1 MSTIQRVDPVT
12 FAVVGHKLHQV
23 IEEAIIAL
31 ENASGSPTTAEGHD
45 MMVSLYRADGGLMIG
60 GVGFL
65 HHLSSA
71 AQATKVILESF
82 SHDPGIDDGDVY
94 MLNDSYVAAL
104 HPPDVYMI
112 SPIYFGGVL
121 RGFVANFVHVTDIG
135 AVDPGGFSPNSRH
148 RFHEG
153 FQTRGLKIVER
164 GRARR
169 DVIETVLNQVREP
182 DLVALDLRSQ
192 IAANNV
198 AIERMKQLYADYGAE
213 VVDAVSE
220 ELLRLSEELMR
231 RRLREL
237 PNGTWRA
244 RQYVDMPDRLHRV
257 EIAMTKRADTLS
269 FDFTGTDPQSTLG
282 INNSYWATWGAVLA
296 PIYPLLAWDITWNE
310 GMLRPYS
317 LVAPPGTLVNCVRP
331 GPVSIA
337 TVAMVK
343 VVNNLSNLLIG
354 KLLDASPL
362 YERASAVWDGMHAS
376 IMLSGRDV
384 SGDSFIVSI
393 TDKFAGAGGAFG
405 GGDGVDIGGELPN
418 GVSRWANV
426 ETHELHN
433 PILFLFRN
441 ALADSGGAGRRR
453 GGVTHEYALSP
464 HGAEGEEIQLV
475 LTSKGLR
482 VPMSIGLAGGYPA
495 CNASGLVVRDAN
507 VLDLPASQAE
517 VTGEREFAQW
527 GEFVIREHDVL
538 YQHYQGGGAYGDPL
552 ARDPELVAGD
562 VHAGVVGPLSA
573 SEVYGVVLDENGTPD
588 SRATRAKRV
597 ELRSARLG
605 RPMTTDSQVPRPPA
619 PSGRRINGQLQQT
632 DDGAQCTWC
641 GYVLGGGRWKLHA
654 VRREVATDE
663 GGPERASLE
672 GIVLRQ
678 HLCPGCATL
687 LEIEVCEVSDPLL
700 HDEIESWS

>member
-1 MSTIQRVDPVT
+1 MSTVQRVDPVT
-12 FAVVGHKLHQV
+12 FAVIGHKLHQV
-23 IEEAIIAL
+23 IEEAIVAL

-71 AQATKVILESF
+71 AQATKVILESYAD
-82 SHDPGIDDGDVY
+82 DPGIDDGDVY

-112 SPIYFGGVL
+112 SPIYFEGTL

-148 RFHEG
+148 RYHEG

-213 VVDAVSE
+213 LVDAVSE
-220 ELLRLSEELMR
+220 ELLRLSEDLMR

-244 RQYVDMPDRLHRV
+244 RQYVDMPDRLHRIEV
-257 EIAMTKRADTLS
+257 AMTKRDDTLS

-317 LVAPPGTLVNCVRP
+317 LVAPPGTLVHCLRP

-343 VVNNLSNLLIG
+343 VVNNLSNLLVG
-354 KLLDASPL
+354 KMLDASVL
-362 YERASAVWDGMHAS
+362 HERASAVWDGMHAS
-376 IMLSGRDV
+376 IMLSGRDT
-384 SGDSFIVSI
+384 SGEGFIVSI

-433 PILFLFRN
+433 PILYLFRN
-441 ALADSGGAGRRR
+441 ALADSGGAGQRR
-453 GGVTHEYALSP
+453 GGVTHEYALVP
-464 HGAEGEEIQLV
+464 HGVEGGEMQLV

-507 VLDLPASQAE
+507 VLDLPATPAE
-517 VTGEREFAQW
+517 TVGEREFAQW
-527 GEFVIREHDVL
+527 GEFVIRSRDVL
-538 YQHYQGGGAYGDPL
+538 YQHYQGGGGYGDPL
-552 ARDPELVAGD
+552 AREPALVAAD
-562 VHAGVVGPLSA
+562 VRGGVVSRGCAEGL
-573 SEVYGVVLDENGTPD
+573 YGVVLGDDGDPDEAATLARRL
-588 SRATRAKRV
+588 SLRA
-597 ELRSARLG
+597 ARLG
-605 RPMTTDSQVPRPPA
+605 QPVPDAAAVPHAPA
-619 PSGRRINGQLQQT
+619 STGRRLNGRLQQT

-641 GYVLGGGRWKLHA
+641 GHVLGPGPWKLQA
-654 VRREVATDE
+654 ARREVPTSD
-663 GGPERASLE
+663 GGPERESLE

-678 HLCPGCATL
+678 WICPACATL
-687 LEIEVCEVSDPLL
+687 LETEVCHVSDPVL
-700 HDEIESWS
+700 HDDVESWS